1 MTTTEPKPDETSEAA
16 GIYVAPTN
24 DFLVFWK
31 RFSPEKRAQYIAMT
45 ADLILVDPDYI
56 ANPPTIVLTRDQWI
70 AELEMAS
77 EIALKL
83 KG

>member
-1 MTTTEPKPDETSEAA
+1 MATAESKPDEKSEAT
-16 GIYVAPTN
+16 GIYVAPN
-24 DFLVFWK
+24 DDFLVFWK

-45 ADLILVDPDYI
+45 ADLILADPNYL
-56 ANPPTIVLTRDQWI
+56 ANPPAIVLTRDEWI